1 MTHLDTNP
9 FPTPADTIGSW
20 PVLAEQLAGAQ
31 PTSGQAQA
39 VLGQCHASI
48 DRRVAPYERAVWANA
63 EGHIEEIRSRR
74 KAMGK
79 LTRELQAVAEM
90 VEAGEEI
97 DLNVWE
103 SVHNRALGTLRSP
116 DMASRVESIARHLE
130 GPLEGL
136 DDLERRFPPL
146 RRPPFS
152 V

>member
-1 MTHLDTNP
+1 VTHIDTNP

-20 PVLAEQLAGAQ
+20 PALAEQLAGAQ
-31 PTSGQAQA
+31 ATYGQAQA
-39 VLGQCHASI
+39 VLERCHASI

-90 VEAGEEI
+90 VEAGDEV
-97 DLNVWE
+97 DLSVWE
-103 SVHNRALGTLRSP
+103 SAHNRALGTLRSP
-116 DMASRVESIARHLE
+116 EMRGRVESIAHNLE
-130 GPLEGL
+130 NPLEGL
-136 DDLERRFPPL
+136 DDLERRFAPL